1 MYSLTKLPFSFEDL
15 EPFIDTHTI
24 GLHYL
29 KHQASYLSSL
39 NKILKKYDFNY
50 EIEDL
55 YNHLDK
61 INSDD
66 LNDVIFFLGGVVN
79 HNIYWES
86 INPYNKELPQGKLLE
101 KFNSKYKDIDNFW
114 EEVKKLVVNLKG
126 SGYVF
131 LVKTKNNGID
141 LIATSNQD
149 SPLLYGFI
157 PLFTIDLWEHA
168 YYINYEN
175 DKLKYLENF
184 KTIANFKYANNIFN
198 K

>member
-1 MYSLTKLPFSFEDL
+1 MHTLMKLPFSFEDL
-15 EPFIDTHTI
+15 EPFIDTHTV

-29 KHQASYLSSL
+29 KHQASYLNSL
-39 NKILKKYDFNY
+39 NKILEKYDFNY
-50 EIEDL
+50 EIAEL
-55 YNHLDK
+55 YNHLDM
-61 INSDD
+61 IDNEDI
-66 LNDVIFFLGGVVN
+66 NDVIFYLGGVVN

-86 INPYNKELPQGKLLE
+86 INPYNKELPKDKLLE
-101 KFNSKYKDIDNFW
+101 KINSKYKDMDNFW
-114 EEVKKLVVNLKG
+114 EEIKKLVLNLKG

-131 LVKTKNNGID
+131 LVKTEDNSVD

-149 SPLLYGFI
+149 NPLLYGLT

-175 DKLKYLENF
+175 DKLKYFENF
-184 KTIANFKYANNIFN
+184 KTIANFRYANNIFN

>member
-1 MYSLTKLPFSFEDL
+1 MHTLMKLPFSFEDL

-39 NKILKKYDFNY
+39 NKILEKYNFDY
-50 EIEDL
+50 EIEGL
-55 YNHLDK
+55 YNHLDM
-61 INSDD
+61 IDNEDI
-66 LNDVIFFLGGVVN
+66 NDVIFYLGGVVN

-101 KFNSKYKDIDNFW
+101 KINLKYKDMDNFW
-114 EEVKKLVVNLKG
+114 EEIKKLVSNLKG

-131 LVKTKNNGID
+131 LVKTKDGEVD
-141 LIATSNQD
+141 LITTSNQD
-149 SPLLYGFI
+149 NPLLYGLI

>member
-55 YNHLDK
+55 YNNLDK

>member
-1 MYSLTKLPFSFEDL
+1 MHTLMKLTFSFEDL

-39 NKILKKYDFNY
+39 NKIFEKYNFDY
-50 EIEDL
+50 EIEGL
-55 YNHLDK
+55 YNHLDM
-61 INSDD
+61 IDNEDI
-66 LNDVIFFLGGVVN
+66 NDVIFYLGGVVN

-101 KFNSKYKDIDNFW
+101 KINLKYKDMDNFW
-114 EEVKKLVVNLKG
+114 EKIKKLVSNLKG

-131 LVKTKNNGID
+131 LVKTKDGEVD
-141 LIATSNQD
+141 LITTSNQD
-149 SPLLYGFI
+149 NPLLYGLI

-175 DKLKYLENF
+175 DKLKYLESF

>member
-141 LIATSNQD
+141 LIAISNQD
-149 SPLLYGFI
+149 SPFLYGFI